1 MTRQRTVGG
10 RGCQAPKGRGAAGR
24 AAPRTRAEGAGPLPG
39 AALGGTWQ
47 VPPRGLPTSGSARWQ
62 VRRGRRRHEVPPIGG
77 GLLDCAAVARKL
89 LLLYLLMALGA
100 AALQVAFGGEVS
112 GLFVRPASGVA
123 HDPAVDVGWGVGL
136 GLATVLATRLTSAR
150 FAWARAVDAEFREML
165 APIEAR
171 DVPGLAVMSALAEE
185 MFFRGFLQP
194 HVGLTVASVAF
205 GLAHLPHRRE
215 QVPWTLAAVV
225 MGFAF
230 GGLFAARG
238 SLLGPFLA
246 HFTINYFNLFHL
258 LRPRAP
264 EDA

>member
-1 MTRQRTVGG
+1 M
-10 RGCQAPKGRGAAGR
+10 
-24 AAPRTRAEGAGPLPG
+24 
-39 AALGGTWQ
+39 
-47 VPPRGLPTSGSARWQ
+47 
-62 VRRGRRRHEVPPIGG
+62 
-77 GLLDCAAVARKL
+77 ARKL

-100 AALQVAFGGEVS
+100 AALQVAFGGDV
-112 GLFVRPASGVA
+112 GALFVQPAPGAV
-123 HDPAVDVGWGVGL
+123 DPAVDVAWGVGL

-230 GGLFAARG
+230 GGLFAVRG

-258 LRPRAP
+258 LRPMAP